1 MPAKS
6 ALQPHPTLSAYYNHE
21 TAKPEFLRGIFDVT
35 APDYEYV
42 EKLLSFGS
50 GSWYRRQA
58 LQRAGL
64 SAGMSVLDVATGTG
78 LVAREATTLA
88 GRPNLVIGLDPS
100 AGMIKRAVASLGFRA
115 IIGIA
120 EQIPFADSQFD
131 FLSMGYALRHLSDLR
146 PAFSEFFRVLRPGG
160 RLCLL
165 EITAPRGRVRR
176 FMLRTYMRH
185 IIPLMTL
192 VTTGRA
198 VSQTLWQYYWET
210 IDACLPP
217 ESIKDALGQAG
228 FTDVR
233 REVSLGIF
241 SEYTA
246 MKPR

>member
-1 MPAKS
+1 
-6 ALQPHPTLSAYYNHE
+6 
-21 TAKPEFLRGIFDVT
+21 
-35 APDYEYV
+35 
-42 EKLLSFGS
+42 
-50 GSWYRRQA
+50 
-58 LQRAGL
+58 
-64 SAGMSVLDVATGTG
+64 
-78 LVAREATTLA
+78 
-88 GRPNLVIGLDPS
+88 
-100 AGMIKRAVASLGFRA
+100 
-115 IIGIA
+115 
-120 EQIPFADSQFD
+120 
-131 FLSMGYALRHLSDLR
+131 
-146 PAFSEFFRVLRPGG
+146 
-160 RLCLL
+160 LCLL

-228 FTDVR
+228 FIDVR

-246 MKPR
+246 ARPS